1 MGSIPGKGLPLVSLR
16 CAPAPGRSALPCHAS
31 LASRPGRLPSDSGS
45 KQVCCAALR
54 FRTLALVQAPLLGG
68 SALPVVT
75 LRSPRGRVAFPPT
88 RARNR
93 SAARPF
99 GFAPSL
105 WSRLPCSTAQRF
117 PLSRFAP
124 FATAHCSPLRRKCRR
139 LCRPVFRSAG
149 LAVYLLPGAQ
159 RFPLSR
165 FACSQRAASLCLGL
179 VFGPLC
185 GPPLALAPVHPP
197 CSRRLSASHC
207 HASRPS
213 RRHTARSSAE
223 NAAGFAG
230 LFFGLWGSLCTC
242 SRALSASPYRKFRPG
257 RGERG
262 WTWRRR

>member
-1 MGSIPGKGLPLVSLR
+1 MFR
-16 CAPAPGRSALPCHAS
+16 CAVRLLPGAQRFLVTLRSPRGRVAFPPTRARNRSAAGPFGFAPSLWSRLPCS
-31 LASRPGRLPSDSGS
+31 
-45 KQVCCAALR
+45 AAQR
-54 FRTLALVQAPLLGG
+54 FL
-68 SALPVVT
+68 VT

-105 WSRLPCSTAQRF
+105 WSRLPCSAAQRF

-139 LCRPVFRSAG
+139 LCRPVFRSVG
-149 LAVYLLPGAQ
+149 LAVRLLPGAQ

-207 HASRPS
+207 HASHPS